1 MSVKKKIVIIDY
13 QLGNL
18 FSVNQSLI
26 NIGLDPTISSD
37 PKDIYEADA
46 IVLPGVGAFGDAMK
60 NLRDLKLVD
69 PIRDF
74 VKTGKPLLGICLGLQ
89 LLFTKSEEF
98 GSSEGLSFINGRVR
112 KFKSTDRENVLV
124 RVPQIA
130 WNTIE
135 LPSTKSWENT
145 PLHNIKEG
153 ADMYFVHSYYV
164 EPDDKAM
171 VLTETVYGDQV
182 YTSSILHDNIFACQ
196 FHPEKSAGE
205 GLKIYYNWAVLNK
218 LL

>member
-1 MSVKKKIVIIDY
+1 MSVKKNVVIIDY

-26 NIGLDPTISSD
+26 NIGLAPTISSD
-37 PKDIYEADA
+37 PRDIYEADA

-74 VKTGKPLLGICLGLQ
+74 VETGKPLLGICLGLQ

-98 GSSEGLSFINGRVR
+98 GSSEGLSFIKGRVR
-112 KFKSTDRENVLV
+112 KFRGADAENSLV

-130 WNTIE
+130 WNTIS
-135 LPSTKSWENT
+135 LPSAKTWKNT

-182 YTSSILHDNIFACQ
+182 YTSSILYDNIFACQ
-196 FHPEKSAGE
+196 FHPEKSAAE
-205 GLKIYYNWAVLNK
+205 GLKIYYNWAFLNK